1 MTNKILFT
9 QKLILNF
16 GLLALV
22 TSLQIK
28 VHKWG
33 EFVKHLD
40 HGLIEIINSLGP
52 SFLEMLSGNQ
62 TILYMKNLQPL
73 SGMGL
78 NLADVWKDLIQE
90 KII

>member
-1 MTNKILFT
+1 M
-9 QKLILNF
+9 
-16 GLLALV
+16 
-22 TSLQIK
+22 
-28 VHKWG
+28 
-33 EFVKHLD
+33 D

-78 NLADVWKDLIQE
+78 NLADVRKDLIQE
-90 KII
+90 KIIQESLLCCELLNSQDVTVISPF